1 MQFQLH
7 RPRAYAGAGDRYLP
21 SIVRDLKQFLINA
34 QAELADDGLRLSAKE
49 MDDLAEVLVEFAE
62 DIHYDIGLWRSLE
75 QYQLEFFDTPLPL
88 CLRPNQEIEPRKLN
102 EYRLR
107 YLLWVLYPEL
117 KPDLILAPTHQDVHR
132 LAAQVADFLDRQF
145 AAVPRGSGIQQ
156 FLSQPNRLGWD
167 VKRKLVWMG
176 QHSYLFRPCFR
187 NYIQDHG
194 GQPDIGTIDDFICQE
209 TTTWSGL
216 GVIDILAAT
225 LDISAE
231 QRATLRNWYERHL
244 AYYRILSITKS
255 HLKVKNLINDQF
267 YQVRMEDPGA
277 TFKKGQVVAGSLLP
291 WNGDWY
297 WSGRQSVYDDLPSE
311 AIQEIQQTFLG
322 KMPTIAYRYC
332 NRQAEA
338 ARETVDRHHRE
349 FVEYHGDDLAIYPDG
364 LSMAADM
371 QRLYRLHNEAMLAEM
386 PAEVRAQHDLPSLSP
401 DSPYP
406 PELLECETGVGV
418 YFNAGEG
425 PEMMTGFNEVISGLK
440 KRGQDLTEDETDAI
454 YELMTS
460 DAISPAF
467 VQRLVEDYGAESIA
481 ATFLMRDYD
490 DKTYL
495 SYLLRKYKG
504 HFFRNRYPQIGFV
517 QDEW

>member
-7 RPRAYAGAGDRYLP
+7 RPQAHMGAGDRSLP
-21 SIVRDLKQFLINA
+21 GIVRDLKRFLIGA
-34 QAELADDGLRLSAKE
+34 QAELAHDTLRLRAKE
-49 MDDLAEVLVEFAE
+49 LDDLAGVLVEFRE
-62 DIHYDIGLWRSLE
+62 DIHNDIGLWRSLE
-75 QYQLEFFDTPLPL
+75 QYQLEFFSTPLPL
-88 CLRPNQEIEPRKLN
+88 CLRPNEEIEPQRLN

-107 YLLWVLYPEL
+107 YLLWMLYPEL

-132 LAAQVADFLDRQF
+132 LAAQAADFLDRQF
-145 AAVPRGSGIQQ
+145 AKVPRGSGVKE

-167 VKRKLVWMG
+167 VKRKLIWTG

-187 NYIQDHG
+187 NYVQAHG

-209 TTTWSGL
+209 TTSWSGL

-231 QRATLRNWYERHL
+231 QRATLRTWYERHF

-255 HLKVKNLINDQF
+255 YLRVKNLINDQL
-267 YQVRMEDPGA
+267 YRVRMEDPGA
-277 TFKKGQVVAGSLLP
+277 TFQKGQIVAGSLLP
-291 WNGDWY
+291 WDGAWY
-297 WSGRQSVYDDLPSE
+297 WSGKQSVFDDLPAE

-322 KMPTIAYRYC
+322 KMPTVAYRYC
-332 NRQAEA
+332 KQQAQA
-338 ARETVDRHHRE
+338 ATETIDRHHRE

-371 QRLYRLHNEAMLAEM
+371 QKLHRLHNEAIPAKM
-386 PAEVRAQHDLPSLSP
+386 PAEARAKHDLSSLSP
-401 DSPYP
+401 DLPYP
-406 PELLECETGVGV
+406 PELLEREDGVGV
-418 YFNAGEG
+418 YFNAHEG
-425 PEMMTGFNEVISGLK
+425 TEIMTGFNEVISGLK
-440 KRGQDLTEDETDAI
+440 KRGQALTEDETEAI
-454 YELMTS
+454 HGLMTS

-467 VQRLVEDYGAESIA
+467 VQRLVKDYGAESIA
-481 ATFLMRDYD
+481 ATFLIRDRD

-495 SYLLRKYKG
+495 PYLLRRYKG

-517 QDEW
+517 QDER

>member
-7 RPRAYAGAGDRYLP
+7 RPQAYAGAGDRYLRGV
-21 SIVRDLKQFLINA
+21 VRNLKRFLIGA
-34 QAELADDGLRLSAKE
+34 QAELAYDTLRLSTKE
-49 MDDLAEVLVEFAE
+49 LDDLAGVLVEFAE
-62 DIHYDIGLWRSLE
+62 DIHNDIGLWRSLE

-88 CLRPNQEIEPRKLN
+88 CLRPNEEIEPQRLN

-117 KPDLILAPTHQDVHR
+117 KPDLILAPTHQDVQW
-132 LAAQVADFLDRQF
+132 LAAQAADFLDQQF
-145 AAVPRGSGIQQ
+145 AKAPRGSGVKE

-187 NYIQDHG
+187 NYVRDHG

-209 TTTWSGL
+209 TTSWSGL

-231 QRATLRNWYERHL
+231 QRTTLRTWYERHL

-255 HLKVKNLINDQF
+255 HLRVKNLINDQL
-267 YQVRMEDPGA
+267 YRVRMEDPGTA
-277 TFKKGQVVAGSLLP
+277 FNKGQIVAGSLLP
-291 WNGDWY
+291 WNGAWY
-297 WSGRQSVYDDLPSE
+297 WSGGQSVYDDLPAE
-311 AIQEIQQTFLG
+311 TIREIKQTFFH
-322 KMPTIAYRYC
+322 KMPAIAYRYC
-332 NRQAEA
+332 KQQAQA
-338 ARETVDRHHRE
+338 AREMVDRHHRE

-371 QRLYRLHNEAMLAEM
+371 QNLYRLHNEAMLAGM
-386 PAEVRAQHDLPSLSP
+386 PAEVKAQHDLPSPSP

-425 PEMMTGFNEVISGLK
+425 TEMMTGFNDVISGLK
-440 KRGQDLTEDETDAI
+440 KRGQALTEDETDAI

-481 ATFLMRDYD
+481 ATFLVRDRN

-495 SYLLRKYKG
+495 PYLLRKYKG
-504 HFFRNRYPQIGFV
+504 HFFRTRYPQIGFV
-517 QDEW
+517 QDEG